1 MDALAASSAA
11 LAAAMLAEIE
21 ALMAAAEAEEALAWS
36 DKAASREALASAV
49 GSTAAGVMVEAV
61 AVAVLIVSPMTL
73 TRLVAMGTTV
83 TVELPKMDAETVAS
97 AEIKRET
104 DADAC
109 DSTRAGTVCVT
120 NVVGIDAASE
130 TVIGDEAAR
139 ETEIGDEAAIP
150 TASVDVGRTDAPT
163 EAVAPRFEEA

>member
-1 MDALAASSAA
+1 
-11 LAAAMLAEIE
+11 MLAEIE

-49 GSTAAGVMVEAV
+49 GSTAAGVMFEA
-61 AVAVLIVSPMTL
+61 AAIAVLIVSPMTL

-97 AEIKRET
+97 AEIKGET
-104 DADAC
+104 DADDS
-109 DSTRAGTVCVT
+109 DSTEAGTVCVI
-120 NVVGIDAASE
+120 NVVGTDAASE
-130 TVIGDEAAR
+130 TVM
-139 ETEIGDEAAIP
+139 GDEAAIP

-163 EAVAPRFEEA
+163 EAVAPRIAEA